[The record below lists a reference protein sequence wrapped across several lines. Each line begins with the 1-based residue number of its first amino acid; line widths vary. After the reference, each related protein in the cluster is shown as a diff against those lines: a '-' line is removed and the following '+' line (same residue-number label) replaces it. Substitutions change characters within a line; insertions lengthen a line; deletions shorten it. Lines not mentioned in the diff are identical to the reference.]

1 MTEPESWRLLPYNVG
16 SSRRHVALGDALVRL
31 VRRPTIW
38 WHTTDQ
44 PTLVLGAGQTL
55 RDVDLPACEEAG
67 VLVVKRQAGGTS
79 VYAASGVLG
88 LDVAMPASH
97 PLFDSDVLEAYRW
110 IGHVWADAL
119 RQVGIPCR
127 MVEIAESRAASRRAS
142 AVQRSVQ
149 LACFGSLSP
158 YEVIVGS
165 RKLVGLAQV
174 RRRAGTLVQCGIYAH
189 FDAHRLSSLLAV
201 PDRPA
206 VVAALR
212 EAAVGL
218 DQVAPPGVTLDEV
231 RNAWEASLSR
241 LHGVRLHPADWSDE
255 ELAHASEVERSESAS
270 NG

>member
-1 MTEPESWRLLPYNVG
+1 MAEPESWRLLPYDVG

-38 WHTTDQ
+38 WHATDQ

-55 RDVDLPACEEAG
+55 SDVDLPACDAAG

-88 LDVAMPASH
+88 LDVALPAGH
-97 PLFDSDVLEAYRW
+97 ALINADVLQAYRW
-110 IGHVWADAL
+110 VGRVWADAL
-119 RQVGIPCR
+119 RQVGVPCR
-127 MVEIAESRAASRRAS
+127 VVEIAEARAARQWPS
-142 AVQRSVQ
+142 AVQRSIQ

-158 YEVIVGS
+158 YEVVAGS

-189 FDAHRLSSLLAV
+189 FDSGLLSSLLAV
-201 PDRPA
+201 ADRPA
-206 VVAALR
+206 VVAALQ

-218 DQVAPPGVTLDEV
+218 DQVAPPGVTLDQV
-231 RNAWEASLSR
+231 RNAWETSLSR
-241 LHGVRLHPADWSDE
+241 LHGVRLQPGDWSEE
-255 ELAHASEVERSESAS
+255 ELVHASEVERS
-270 NG
+270 

>member
-1 MTEPESWRLLPYNVG
+1 MTESESWRLLPYDVG

-38 WHTTDQ
+38 WHATDQ

-55 RDVDLPACEEAG
+55 SDVDLPACDEAG

-88 LDVAMPASH
+88 LDVALPAGHS
-97 PLFDSDVLEAYRW
+97 LINSDILEAYRW
-110 IGHVWADAL
+110 VGHVWADAL
-119 RQVGIPCR
+119 RQVGVPCR
-127 MVEIAESRAASRRAS
+127 MVEIAEARAAPRWPA
-142 AVQRSVQ
+142 AVQRSVE

-158 YEVIVGS
+158 YEVVAGS

-189 FDAHRLSSLLAV
+189 FDADRLASLLAV
-201 PDRPA
+201 PDRPS

-218 DQVAPPGVTLDEV
+218 DEVAPPAVTLEEV

-241 LHGVRLHPADWSDE
+241 LHGARLQPADWSDE
-255 ELAHASEVERSESAS
+255 ELSHASEVERAEATS

>member
-1 MTEPESWRLLPYNVG
+1 MTEPESWRLLPYDVG

-31 VRRPTIW
+31 LRRPTIW

-44 PTLVLGAGQTL
+44 PTLVLGAGQSL

-88 LDVAMPASH
+88 LDVALPAGH
-97 PLFDSDVLEAYRW
+97 PPITSDVLEAYRW
-110 IGHVWADAL
+110 VGHVWADAL
-119 RQVGIPCR
+119 RQLGVPCR
-127 MVEIAESRAASRRAS
+127 VVEIAEARAAPRWPA

-149 LACFGSLSP
+149 IACFGSLSP
-158 YEVIVGS
+158 YEVVAGS

-189 FDAHRLSSLLAV
+189 FDADRLSSLLAV

-206 VVAALR
+206 VVAALQ

-218 DQVAPPGVTLDEV
+218 DQVAPPGVTLEEV

-241 LHGVRLHPADWSDE
+241 LHGVRLQPGDWSDE
-255 ELAHASEVERSESAS
+255 ELAHACEVERSEATS